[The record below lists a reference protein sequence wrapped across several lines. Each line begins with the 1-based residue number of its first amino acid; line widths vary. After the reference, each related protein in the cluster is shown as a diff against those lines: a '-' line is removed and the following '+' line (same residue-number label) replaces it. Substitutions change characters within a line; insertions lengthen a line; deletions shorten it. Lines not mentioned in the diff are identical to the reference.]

1 MPINSQDQL
10 IAALSAGQTLITA
23 INKNALTLSA
33 QAVGFWYDLLKGAGN
48 PQADALIGSGTNLT
62 FQPVTETTVT
72 TATTAAGGGSISGT
86 TFTDTTHA
94 TGRFT
99 VGQAL
104 TGAGVIAGTF
114 ITALGTGTGANSGGS
129 YTVNNSQSVTAQTIT
144 GTATAAFPAHG
155 GSVAPL
161 VKNLLSASVWSA
173 SGTTAPAMFQLID
186 IIGFVPISSITIVG
200 EQTII
205 GSQAYPR
212 YTDGRGVKAYLVPVA
227 LMGAGTPTVRL
238 TYTNP
243 AGATGRL
250 TPSAPSLPVVG
261 NALPAGVVAYSGTG
275 LGKYGP
281 WIPLQA
287 ADNGILSIQSINFSA
302 SMSSGAMCIV
312 YAKEISLPLPFT
324 TQGVPAERDYL
335 NQQPSLPVIPDGACL
350 NWLMY
355 AGNNTPINSPFYGAI
370 QTVWS

>member
-10 IAALSAGQTLITA
+10 IAALSAGNTLVTA
-23 INKNALTLSA
+23 VNKNALSPSA

-48 PQADALIGSGTNLT
+48 PQSDALIGSGTNLT

-72 TATTAAGGGSISGT
+72 TAATAATAGSIAGT
-86 TFTDTTHA
+86 VFTDTTHG

-99 VGQAL
+99 AGQAL
-104 TGAGVIAGTF
+104 SGAGVLPGTF
-114 ITALGTGTGANSGGS
+114 ITTLGTGTGSNNGGT
-129 YTVNNSQSVTAQTIT
+129 YNVNLSQTVTAQTIT

-155 GSVAPL
+155 GNVAPL
-161 VKNLLSASVWSA
+161 VKNLLSASIWSA

-186 IIGFVPISSITIVG
+186 IIGFVPISTVTVVG
-200 EQTII
+200 GQTII
-205 GSQAYPR
+205 GAQTYPR
-212 YTDGRGVKAYLVPVA
+212 YADGKGVKAYLVPVVA
-227 LMGAGTPTVRL
+227 MGAGTPTVQL

-243 AGATGRL
+243 AGVTGRL

-261 NALPAGVVAYSGTG
+261 NAFPAGAIAYSGTG

-302 SMSSGAMCIV
+302 SMTSGAMCIV
-312 YAKEISLPLPFT
+312 YAKEIGLPLPFT

-350 NWLMY
+350 DWLMY
-355 AGNNTPINSPFYGAI
+355 AGNNTPTNSPFYGAI
-370 QTVWS
+370 QTVWG